1 MGNGGGMGGASE
13 EWAVVWLEE
22 EAKLK
27 KAEQEEEYGA
37 GREDKDVC

>member
-1 MGNGGGMGGASE
+1 MVVVWVARVK

-27 KAEQEEEYGA
+27 KAESEEDYGA
-37 GREDKDVC
+37 GEEDEDVC